1 MFIKPGAAEF
11 DLQIFIL
18 LLLIKQLERLTTIRF

>member
-18 LLLIKQLERLTTIRF
+18 IAVEKAIGAFNND